1 MAMLERSKWGLQG
14 HRLLQRRNGFP
25 NVRRS
30 LRTILK
36 TIKRMKTI
44 EGLEN
49 DFLRSEIKRLKEIR
63 EDQEQMLVEDIY
75 QWIMSNEDM
84 GMGECADALY
94 EATKI
99 VAEWKRKIK

>member
-1 MAMLERSKWGLQG
+1 MR
-14 HRLLQRRNGFP
+14 
-25 NVRRS
+25 
-30 LRTILK
+30 
-36 TIKRMKTI
+36 TI

-63 EDQEQMLVEDIY
+63 EEHERMLVEDIY

-84 GMGECADALY
+84 GIGECADALY

-99 VAEWKRKIK
+99 VQEWKRKIK

>member
-1 MAMLERSKWGLQG
+1 ML
-14 HRLLQRRNGFP
+14 NTT
-25 NVRRS
+25 N
-30 LRTILK
+30 
-36 TIKRMKTI
+36 MKTI

-63 EDQEQMLVEDIY
+63 EEQEQMLVEDIY

>member
-1 MAMLERSKWGLQG
+1 
-14 HRLLQRRNGFP
+14 
-25 NVRRS
+25 
-30 LRTILK
+30 
-36 TIKRMKTI
+36 MKTI

-63 EDQEQMLVEDIY
+63 EDHEQMLVEDIY
-75 QWIMSNEDM
+75 QWIMANEDM

-99 VAEWKRKIK
+99 VEEWKRKIK

>member
-1 MAMLERSKWGLQG
+1 
-14 HRLLQRRNGFP
+14 
-25 NVRRS
+25 
-30 LRTILK
+30 
-36 TIKRMKTI
+36 MKTI

-63 EDQEQMLVEDIY
+63 EEQEELLVEEIY

-99 VAEWKRKIK
+99 VQNWKRKCK

>member
-1 MAMLERSKWGLQG
+1 
-14 HRLLQRRNGFP
+14 
-25 NVRRS
+25 
-30 LRTILK
+30 
-36 TIKRMKTI
+36 MKTI

-63 EDQEQMLVEDIY
+63 EEQEQMLVDDIY

>member
-1 MAMLERSKWGLQG
+1 MR
-14 HRLLQRRNGFP
+14 
-25 NVRRS
+25 
-30 LRTILK
+30 
-36 TIKRMKTI
+36 TI
-44 EGLEN
+44 EGLEI

-63 EDQEQMLVEDIY
+63 EDQEQMLVDDIY

-99 VAEWKRKIK
+99 VAEWKRKCTH

>member
-1 MAMLERSKWGLQG
+1 MY
-14 HRLLQRRNGFP
+14 LLIVLNTT
-25 NVRRS
+25 N
-30 LRTILK
+30 
-36 TIKRMKTI
+36 MKTI

-63 EDQEQMLVEDIY
+63 EDHEQILVEDIY
-75 QWIMSNEDM
+75 QWIMANEDM

-99 VAEWKRKIK
+99 VQEWKRKIK

>member
-1 MAMLERSKWGLQG
+1 MR
-14 HRLLQRRNGFP
+14 
-25 NVRRS
+25 
-30 LRTILK
+30 
-36 TIKRMKTI
+36 TI

-63 EDQEQMLVEDIY
+63 EDQEQMLVDDIY

-84 GMGECADALY
+84 GMGESADALY

-99 VAEWKRKIK
+99 VAEWKRKSKY

>member
-1 MAMLERSKWGLQG
+1 
-14 HRLLQRRNGFP
+14 
-25 NVRRS
+25 
-30 LRTILK
+30 
-36 TIKRMKTI
+36 MKTI

-63 EDQEQMLVEDIY
+63 EEHEQMLVEDIY

-84 GMGECADALY
+84 GMGESADALY

-99 VAEWKRKIK
+99 VEEWKRKCKH

>member
-1 MAMLERSKWGLQG
+1 MR
-14 HRLLQRRNGFP
+14 
-25 NVRRS
+25 
-30 LRTILK
+30 
-36 TIKRMKTI
+36 TI

-63 EDQEQMLVEDIY
+63 EDQEQMLVDDIY

-99 VAEWKRKIK
+99 VAEWKRKCK